1 MGSEATHVIRLLY
14 GQSVAK
20 ELLEAKVLPK
30 NQKRKR
36 LSVNDVELEGNNKES
51 WTADALFTNANYQA
65 KKMTF
70 ILFINRMLFLKALM
84 RFSSTLDRLVESP
97 RIKRAVESIY
107 NGILPKGSF
116 PFVYLRFISS
126 IGIWP
131 N

>member
-1 MGSEATHVIRLLY
+1 MGSEVIHVIRLLY
-14 GQSVAK
+14 GQAVAK

-36 LSVNDVELEGNNKES
+36 LSEDDVELEGASRES

-84 RFSSTLDRLVESP
+84 HFSSTLDRLVESP

-107 NGILPKGSF
+107 NGILPKGAS
-116 PFVYLRFISS
+116 PFVYLRFTSS
-126 IGIWP
+126 IDT
-131 N
+131 